1 MVKKEPPYFNTFQQR
16 LELCN
21 PSGKMHTKRAHK
33 QLNIHIQ
40 VQEVII
46 EPTTVALISKV
57 VGLTLKRNTTSIQRS
72 PNSAGLSSNGRSI
85 ALNCVPIAQKCLNHL
100 PLPLDWLCSSLQTG
114 QCLLQLQGCN
124 LLRILSR
131 RSVHKWLQE
140 ATIHMPKNWSK
151 PQPKASHYS
160 STLNIY
166 VVLYGCQPS
175 VHYSGICIRIGNISL
190 EVMEGNPPVPA
201 ISRPPGLESFSELSQ
216 RKSSRRVGFLPGRTD
231 SMS

>member
-1 MVKKEPPYFNTFQQR
+1 MPQPSPPS
-16 LELCN
+16 LGL
-21 PSGKMHTKRAHK
+21 
-33 QLNIHIQ
+33 
-40 VQEVII
+40 
-46 EPTTVALISKV
+46 ALFF
-57 VGLTLKRNTTSIQRS
+57 
-72 PNSAGLSSNGRSI
+72 SSNWTMSPSI
-85 ALNCVPIAQKCLNHL
+85 AGMRI
-100 PLPLDWLCSSLQTG
+100 
-114 QCLLQLQGCN
+114 

-166 VVLYGCQPS
+166 GCFLEWWYPQIIHFKRVFHYKPSILGYHYFRKHPYVVLYGCQPS
-175 VHYSGICIRIGNISL
+175 VHYSGTCIQIGNISL

-201 ISRPPGLESFSELSQ
+201 ISRPSGLESFSELSQ